1 MALLSRENVLFC
13 DWFLFKKTVQ
23 SKRIQSRKQGMWKG
37 YHLSI
42 AMRVFER
49 GTLFVQKRYILE
61 KGKGLDLRA
70 SGASPYKHLLSTPH
84 PTPLALHTATRQITY
99 HTLSPPQRHLCVFV
113 SPARFLFF
121 FDYCYFYRDSQR
133 EPLRIQERVP
143 YRCQQLAAQLTVPTS
158 FPGFSQR
165 EPRNKVAHRS
175 TTLNLPPYRSLNS
188 PHSVRRLDQL
198 PFFLC
203 FNLVLSFF

>member
-121 FDYCYFYRDSQR
+121 SIIAIFIGIPSGSLCGSRR
-133 EPLRIQERVP
+133 EYHTGASSWP
-143 YRCQQLAAQLTVPTS
+143 
-158 FPGFSQR
+158 
-165 EPRNKVAHRS
+165 
-175 TTLNLPPYRSLNS
+175 LNS
-188 PHSVRRLDQL
+188 PFQPRSQGSLRENLGTRLL
-198 PFFLC
+198 T
-203 FNLVLSFF
+203 VLLRSTCRPTGRLTHRILYVG